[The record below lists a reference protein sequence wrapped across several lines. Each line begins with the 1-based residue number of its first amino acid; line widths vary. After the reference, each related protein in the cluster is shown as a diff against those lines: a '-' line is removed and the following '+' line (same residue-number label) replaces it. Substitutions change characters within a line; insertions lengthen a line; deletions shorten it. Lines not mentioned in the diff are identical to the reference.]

1 MKPMRGGGA
10 RQGCDQVRGSGATR
24 IRIGDRNSERLKKI
38 KTDTAEFRSALAS
51 RPATIEVLEDQL
63 LLPPDYVCQP

>member
-1 MKPMRGGGA
+1 M
-10 RQGCDQVRGSGATR
+10 TR
-24 IRIGDRNSERLKKI
+24 IRIRDRNSERLKKVQ
-38 KTDTAEFRSALAS
+38 TDTAEFRSALAS